1 MPGGI
6 ARSRR
11 FAKRAAP
18 CCWRIDRHAIPVLKT
33 LASSADKA
41 EIVRRL
47 GALRPDSTRR
57 WGRMTAH
64 QMVCHLSDGYRMLT
78 DRRVIDLTPFPLPRG
93 IIKVLAL
100 YVPVN
105 WRANL
110 PTTPALDQA
119 AAGTRPTDFALDVAA
134 LVRLLDDITTD
145 PRRHADGPLH
155 PLFGR
160 MSPSAWMRWAYLHA
174 DHHLRQF
181 GV

>member
-1 MPGGI
+1 M
-6 ARSRR
+6 
-11 FAKRAAP
+11 
-18 CCWRIDRHAIPVLKT
+18 LKT

-47 GALRPDSTRR
+47 GALRPDSARR
-57 WGRMTAH
+57 WGRMSAH

-78 DRRVIDLTPFPLPRG
+78 DRRVTALAPSPLPRG
-93 IIKVLAL
+93 MIKLLAL
-100 YVPVN
+100 YVPLN

-110 PTTPALDQA
+110 PTMPELDQA
-119 AAGTRPTDFALDVAA
+119 VAGTRPSDFALDVAE
-134 LVRLLDDITTD
+134 LIRLLDQITSD
-145 PRRHADGPLH
+145 RHRHGDGPLH

-160 MSPSAWMRWAYLHA
+160 MSASAWMRWAYLHA

>member
-1 MPGGI
+1 M
-6 ARSRR
+6 
-11 FAKRAAP
+11 
-18 CCWRIDRHAIPVLKT
+18 LKT

-41 EIVRRL
+41 DIVRRL
-47 GALRPDSTRR
+47 GALRPDSARR
-57 WGRMTAH
+57 WGRMSAH

-78 DRRVIDLTPFPLPRG
+78 DRRVTALTPSPLPRG
-93 IIKVLAL
+93 IIKLLAL
-100 YVPVN
+100 YVPIN

-110 PTTPALDQA
+110 PTTPELDQA
-119 AAGTRPTDFALDVAA
+119 GSGTRPSDFALDVAE
-134 LVRLLDDITTD
+134 LIQLLDEITTD
-145 PRRHADGPLH
+145 VQRHGDGPLH